1 MGHIIRLCISFREQS
16 EEIAIMCDINVNI
29 NFSVSS
35 CRSIFIYFLLEI
47 QASFL
52 FEFQISFTKG
62 VRVYSRGLFS

>member
-16 EEIAIMCDINVNI
+16 KGIAIICDINVNI

-35 CRSIFIYFLLEI
+35 CRSIFIHFLLEI
-47 QASFL
+47 QAGFP
-52 FEFQISFTKG
+52 FESQIYFTKG